1 MPIKLIH
8 DCKLLPS
15 NRWKAGFT
23 LLFVQGRRRVAVR
36 CEDSDPHRTFSTEKE
51 AKRRNLALAAVFLRE
66 EPEETGDG
74 DTA

>member
-15 NRWKAGFT
+15 KRWKAGFT
-23 LLFVQGRRRVAVR
+23 LLFEQGRRRVAVR
-36 CEDSDPHRTFSTEKE
+36 CEDSDPDRTFSTEKE
-51 AKRRNLALAAVFLRE
+51 AKRRNLALAAVFRRE
-66 EPEETGDG
+66 KPEEIGDG